1 MRTISMNSV
10 PFGREECFF
19 RALIIKRRASGTG
32 AANRCAKK
40 LQGLRDAR
48 TMRER
53 LHDLRRLG
61 GRTAHTVR
69 KPVAHARWDR
79 VGFVGKA
86 RAIRVGNRG
95 TPRGKRVGT
104 ALDSH
109 QIREEFP
116 LDPRQQ
122 NVRWRRYNG
131 RAARANET
139 TNRRSLWRGSPCQKS
154 APFTASESQSI
165 ARRTLRTTRRTSML
179 PTEASRRYTRR
190 KESCLRASFLLDKR
204 SSLLHG
210 LLCTSPSLTTI
221 GTLQARTE
229 PVFALTR

>member
-1 MRTISMNSV
+1 MNSV

-32 AANRCAKK
+32 RCEPMCEKTTRAARCAH
-40 LQGLRDAR
+40 DAR
-48 TMRER
+48 AFARFAEA
-53 LHDLRRLG
+53 RRAYG
-61 GRTAHTVR
+61 AHVR

-131 RAARANET
+131 RAARGEPKQRT
-139 TNRRSLWRGSPCQKS
+139 GRSLWRGSPCQKS

-179 PTEASRRYTRR
+179 LRRLRGGILDGRRAACGQASSPPDETRH
-190 KESCLRASFLLDKR
+190 SMGSAA
-204 SSLLHG
+204 
-210 LLCTSPSLTTI
+210 
-221 GTLQARTE
+221 QART
-229 PVFALTR
+229 

>member
-1 MRTISMNSV
+1 MLLSCSHYKEKGERH
-10 PFGREECFF
+10 GRCEPMCEKTT
-19 RALIIKRRASGTG
+19 R
-32 AANRCAKK
+32 
-40 LQGLRDAR
+40 LRDAR

-95 TPRGKRVGT
+95 TPRGKRAGT

-131 RAARANET
+131 RAGPRKRNNEPEEPLERIAMPEICT
-139 TNRRSLWRGSPCQKS
+139 FYGIRITINWEKN
-154 APFTASESQSI
+154 APHHKPHFHA
-165 ARRTLRTTRRTSML
+165 

-190 KESCLRASFLLDKR
+190 KESCLQASFLPARRD
-204 SSLLHG
+204 SS
-210 LLCTSPSLTTI
+210 
-221 GTLQARTE
+221 
-229 PVFALTR
+229 

>member
-1 MRTISMNSV
+1 MNSV

-95 TPRGKRVGT
+95 TPRGKRAGT

-131 RAARANET
+131 RAGPRKQNNEPEEPLEGELLAGKLPP
-139 TNRRSLWRGSPCQKS
+139 RQAKLVVAWAALHKS
-154 APFTASESQSI
+154 ELDDNWYLASSN
-165 ARRTLRTTRRTSML
+165 
-179 PTEASRRYTRR
+179 
-190 KESCLRASFLLDKR
+190 
-204 SSLLHG
+204 
-210 LLCTSPSLTTI
+210 
-221 GTLQARTE
+221 GTCFRIDPLI
-229 PVFALTR
+229 

>member
-1 MRTISMNSV
+1 MNSV

-95 TPRGKRVGT
+95 TPTWKTRWNRVGF
-104 ALDSH
+104 A
-109 QIREEFP
+109 P
-116 LDPRQQ
+116 DPRGIPARPTPQ
-122 NVRWRRYNG
+122 NVRWQSLQWKSGPAQTKQRTGGAFGEDRQPEICTFYGIRITINCEKNAPHHKAHFHASYGGFEAVYSTEGELLAGKLPPRQTKLVIAWAALHKPELDDNWYLASSNG
-131 RAARANET
+131 TCFRIDP
-139 TNRRSLWRGSPCQKS
+139 L
-154 APFTASESQSI
+154 I
-165 ARRTLRTTRRTSML
+165 
-179 PTEASRRYTRR
+179 
-190 KESCLRASFLLDKR
+190 
-204 SSLLHG
+204 
-210 LLCTSPSLTTI
+210 
-221 GTLQARTE
+221 
-229 PVFALTR
+229 

>member
-1 MRTISMNSV
+1 MNSV

-32 AANRCAKK
+32 AANRCVKK

-131 RAARANET
+131 RAGPRKRNNEPEEPLERIAMPEICT
-139 TNRRSLWRGSPCQKS
+139 
-154 APFTASESQSI
+154 FTASESQSI

-190 KESCLRASFLLDKR
+190 KESCLRASFLPAR
-204 SSLLHG
+204 RNSS
-210 LLCTSPSLTTI
+210 
-221 GTLQARTE
+221 
-229 PVFALTR
+229 